1 MDKFVRTSS
10 HKKQKDHH
18 GYIKCLKKRKKKSYL
33 TSDKKK
39 NTKKTDDFF
48 YYQISETS
56 ASKVSSMTRN
66 VTFVYIKINKYAH
79 LPVISCEVVFADP
92 VLS

>member
-10 HKKQKDHH
+10 HKRQKDHH

-39 NTKKTDDFF
+39 TLKKQT
-48 YYQISETS
+48 ISFT
-56 ASKVSSMTRN
+56 TR
-66 VTFVYIKINKYAH
+66 FQKQA
-79 LPVISCEVVFADP
+79 PVK
-92 VLS
+92 